1 MAVHE
6 SYLVFVLDQLGG
18 AGEVVS
24 KKMFGGAGIYLEGFM
39 VGLIY
44 QNSLY
49 LRGGSANMERF
60 KQANCPQFIPEAKT
74 KSIKMPYWQV
84 PEEVMEDKEELREWA
99 LEALAAAREAKL
111 RVG

>member
-39 VGLIY
+39 LGLIY

-49 LRGGSANMERF
+49 LNADRWSAFPML
-60 KQANCPQFIPEAKT
+60 CP
-74 KSIKMPYWQV
+74 
-84 PEEVMEDKEELREWA
+84 L
-99 LEALAAAREAKL
+99 LE
-111 RVG
+111 